1 MDDTEKSATLLLPR
15 SFPPNSRCKTL
26 LIERQK
32 SLGSK
37 ELQVQ
42 IKLPQGANED
52 EWLAVKTIDFFNE
65 LNLLKGA
72 LQERGCRVRAFSERT
87 MSGLRP
93 TTTLLVASLCA
104 CLFSGRSPWQG
115 FARMRDVAPGQ
126 LSEDVAEL
134 QRLVRV
140 SERARHI
147 AELGRE
153 VLESALSHHEAA
165 RALQRCSAAART
177 AHSRAQDAAGSWAE
191 ERDRFQ
197 VVRQSRITSG
207 SLPRRSRSGRVKS
220 DSEVGLL
227 RKICETRASVER
239 MLALTSDRRRRMDPD
254 V

>member
-1 MDDTEKSATLLLPR
+1 MCRVSTLHR
-15 SFPPNSRCKTL
+15 YNTL

-65 LNLLKGA
+65 LNLLIGA
-72 LQERGCRVRAFSERT
+72 LQERGCKVRVFSVRT

-93 TTTLLVASLCA
+93 TVQAFPTTTLPVASLCA

-147 AELGRE
+147 AELRRE

-165 RALQRCSAAART
+165 RALQRWSAAART
-177 AHSRAQDAAGSWAE
+177 AHSRAQDAARSWAE

-207 SLPRRSRSGRVKS
+207 SLPRRSQGGRVKS